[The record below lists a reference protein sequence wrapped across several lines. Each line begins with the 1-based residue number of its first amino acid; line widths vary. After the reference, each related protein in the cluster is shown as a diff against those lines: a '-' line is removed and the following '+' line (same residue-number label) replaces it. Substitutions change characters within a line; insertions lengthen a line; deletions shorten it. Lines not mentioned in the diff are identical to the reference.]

1 MAERNFIMKKNT
13 IKRTIAMVSAVSAIF
28 VTNLT
33 SYAGGMECPIGS
45 SANINIT
52 NAISDSIING
62 NLNVKNKVGAAA
74 FDTNAAITN
83 ILNASLVNGNVN
95 FSNKA
100 NLAGY
105 NVTSAM
111 SNVVNNAIVNG
122 NLNIDNI
129 SKMAGKNITAAQA
142 NIITNYLGNGTVDI
156 KNVMSTFGSYDNFNA
171 AIQNVLQNA
180 VSQDVSISN
189 FAK

>member
-1 MAERNFIMKKNT
+1 MNGGKEFIMKKN

-83 ILNASLVNGNVN
+83 ILNGSLVNGNVN

-111 SNVVNNAIVNG
+111 SNAVNNAIVNG
-122 NLNIDNI
+122 DLSIDNI

>member
-1 MAERNFIMKKNT
+1 MKKN

-33 SYAGGMECPIGS
+33 SYAGGLECPIGS

-83 ILNASLVNGNVN
+83 ILNGSLVNGNVN

-105 NVTSAM
+105 NVTNAM
-111 SNVVNNAIVNG
+111 SNAVNNAIVNG
-122 NLNIDNI
+122 NLTVDNVAKL
-129 SKMAGKNITAAQA
+129 SGKNNITAAQA

-156 KNVMSTFGSYDNFNA
+156 NNIMSTFGSYANFNA